1 MTTPR
6 NHPETTD
13 LYQLCPEAT
22 SKGGTGLAD
31 TLGTT
36 LGGFMTMISAM
47 FPQTPA
53 HAGGPLKIFAPI
65 LQAAVAGSD
74 AQRGLESLLKAIGH
88 ALQDPEKRDRL
99 KAVASALIETAGV
112 IGGSLQKTSV
122 RDDVQGDVESL
133 AMALSHQAESLSR
146 MTNPNRG

>member
-13 LYQLCPEAT
+13 LYQRCPEAT

-53 HAGGPLKIFAPI
+53 HAGGSLKIFAPI

-74 AQRGLESLLKAIGH
+74 AQRGLESLLKAIGQ